1 MPRTTDSSGS
11 AANDGS
17 SPEQAPVGP
26 PPIDVVIPHR
36 PTEDVLGV
44 ITGTFLASLGL
55 YLLQCAG
62 AVTGGTAGLALLLTH
77 ALPVP
82 FAVLFA
88 VVNLPFFVLAL
99 WKKGVSFTVR
109 TIVCVALISLF
120 SLLHPRL
127 LALGQ
132 VPLLYAVI
140 GGNLLVGV
148 GLLIIFRH
156 RASLGGFNILA
167 LILQER
173 AGLRAG
179 YVQMA
184 MDVTVILLSLLVLDV
199 PRVLLSA
206 VGGMILNVVLALNH
220 RPERYRA

>member
-1 MPRTTDSSGS
+1 MPSHPDPAEAPTSDPSPAETTAVDT
-11 AANDGS
+11 
-17 SPEQAPVGP
+17 

-44 ITGTFLASLGL
+44 LTGTFLASLGI
-55 YLLQCAG
+55 YLLQSAG
-62 AVTGGTAGLALLLTH
+62 AVTGGTAGLALLLSH
-77 ALPVP
+77 ALSAP

-88 VVNLPFFVLAL
+88 LVNLPFFALAW
-99 WKKGVSFTVR
+99 WKKGWVFTVK
-109 TIVCVALISLF
+109 TAICVGLISVF
-120 SLLHPRL
+120 SLIHPQFL
-127 LALGQ
+127 PLDH

-156 RASLGGFNILA
+156 GASLGGFNILA

-184 MDVTVILLSLLVLDV
+184 LDVAVILLSLLVLDL
-199 PRVLLSA
+199 PRVVLSA
-206 VGGMILNVVLALNH
+206 FGGVVLNVVLALNH
-220 RPERYRA
+220 RPGRYRA

>member
-1 MPRTTDSSGS
+1 MPQAPDPAPADSSP
-11 AANDGS
+11 D
-17 SPEQAPVGP
+17 SPTTGT

-44 ITGTFLASLGL
+44 LTGTFLASLGL
-55 YLLQCAG
+55 YLLQAAG

-77 ALPVP
+77 ALPTP

-88 VVNLPFFVLAL
+88 LVNLPFFVLAL
-99 WKKGVSFTVR
+99 WKKGWVFTVK
-109 TIVCVALISLF
+109 TVICVGLISVF
-120 SLLHPRL
+120 SLIHPL
-127 LALGQ
+127 FLPIHH
-132 VPLLYAVI
+132 VPLPYAVI

-156 RASLGGFNILA
+156 GASLGGFNILA

-184 MDVTVILLSLLVLDV
+184 LDVAVILLSLLVLDI

-206 VGGMILNVVLALNH
+206 LGGVVLNVVLALNH
-220 RPERYRA
+220 RPGRYRA